1 MLAEGLGGDECE
13 RGAQWE
19 LRVVNLITW
28 DCCRPPRR
36 LTLSSISP
44 IISWPW
50 PPTQTLSL
58 NQSCRERKSENVCV
72 CVYLTYFCLVFGAPP
87 NSNEVL
93 GFFKLKYHFILAP
106 VILPSACFYL
116 DCLSVLLKG
125 ERPHF
130 TLQCLHVIDNTFKTK
145 ENYYFLNAETTYM
158 LNLSW
163 WIYSL
168 VK

>member
-1 MLAEGLGGDECE
+1 M
-13 RGAQWE
+13 
-19 LRVVNLITW
+19 
-28 DCCRPPRR
+28 
-36 LTLSSISP
+36 
-44 IISWPW
+44 
-50 PPTQTLSL
+50 
-58 NQSCRERKSENVCV
+58 CV

-145 ENYYFLNAETTYM
+145 ENYSFLM
-158 LNLSW
+158 NLLIGQIAS
-163 WIYSL
+163 ISQENRSEPYIINQICFISIVIKQIAL
-168 VK
+168 VLTSG

>member
-1 MLAEGLGGDECE
+1 M
-13 RGAQWE
+13 
-19 LRVVNLITW
+19 
-28 DCCRPPRR
+28 
-36 LTLSSISP
+36 
-44 IISWPW
+44 
-50 PPTQTLSL
+50 
-58 NQSCRERKSENVCV
+58 CV

-145 ENYYFLNAETTYM
+145 ENYYFLNAEITYM
-158 LNLSW
+158 LNLS
-163 WIYSL
+163 
-168 VK
+168 

>member
-1 MLAEGLGGDECE
+1 M
-13 RGAQWE
+13 RAQGRKSHY
-19 LRVVNLITW
+19 LRLLPTPPPPHPVLNLSHYQ
-28 DCCRPPRR
+28 
-36 LTLSSISP
+36 LTLTANADTC
-44 IISWPW
+44 
-50 PPTQTLSL
+50 TQSEL
-58 NQSCRERKSENVCV
+58 QRERARMCV

-158 LNLSW
+158 LNLS
-163 WIYSL
+163 
-168 VK
+168 